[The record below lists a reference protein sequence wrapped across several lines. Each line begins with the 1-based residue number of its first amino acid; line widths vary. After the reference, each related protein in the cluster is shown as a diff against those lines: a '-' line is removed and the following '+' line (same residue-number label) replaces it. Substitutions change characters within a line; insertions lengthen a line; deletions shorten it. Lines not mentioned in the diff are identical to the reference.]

1 MQKLIAI
8 YKRNKV
14 YCIIGLV
21 SAIILALTL
30 IFGDNAP
37 HLTGNVVTIDTIAN
51 ATYDEAALRKQQPTT
66 TQSGIFNFFPVNNDN
81 NNNNNQSN
89 DSNNPNNSS
98 SVSNNNSGTQPTD
111 SYHFVMSN
119 DSVHVNPN
127 LDSIIKRLADDLKN
141 QTTVPATTK
150 NDKDKDKDKDE
161 TPTKSRTDSEEEAT
175 EAREEEDKT
184 LTCTISISCATALS
198 NKDKLDEDKA
208 ELIPADGWILKPVT
222 VEFTNGEDLGEVMT
236 RVCRD
241 NGIHFEYTFNP
252 LYNSNYAEGIGNL
265 YEFDCGS
272 ESGWMYSVNGWYPNY
287 GYSRYELK
295 NNDNVEW
302 KYTCSLGRDIGGS
315 NY

>member
-30 IFGDNAP
+30 IFGDNSP
-37 HLTGNVVTIDTIAN
+37 HLTGNVVKIDTIAN

-66 TQSGIFNFFPVNNDN
+66 QSGIFNFFPVNNDN
-81 NNNNNQSN
+81 NYDQSN
-89 DSNNPNNSS
+89 VNSYDSNNSS
-98 SVSNNNSGTQPTD
+98 AVSGNNSGTQQTD

-119 DSVHVNPN
+119 DNVHVNPN

-150 NDKDKDKDKDE
+150 KDKDKDKDQ
-161 TPTKSRTDSEEEAT
+161 TPTKSRSESEAEAT
-175 EAREEEDKT
+175 EPQEEEDKT

-208 ELIPADGWILKPVT
+208 ELIPSDGWILKPVT
-222 VEFTNGEDLGEVMT
+222 VEFTKGEDLGEVMN
-236 RVCRD
+236 RVCRE

-252 LYNSNYAEGIGNL
+252 LYDSNYAEGIGNL

-302 KYTCSLGRDIGGS
+302 KYTCSLGKDIGGS